1 MRELQLMAQHLQ
13 QEQQQR
19 RQQQQQQQEL
29 YEEEVTTIVNKEV
42 IRYLSMF
49 HSLLL
54 KQKESCPQEQGISK
68 TR

>member
-1 MRELQLMAQHLQ
+1 MAQHLQ
-13 QEQQQR
+13 QEQQRRR
-19 RQQQQQQQEL
+19 RQRQRQRQQQQEL

-42 IRYLSMF
+42 TRYLSMF

-54 KQKESCPQEQGISK
+54 KEKESCPQEQGISK

>member
-1 MRELQLMAQHLQ
+1 MAQHLQ
-13 QEQQQR
+13 QEQQRRR
-19 RQQQQQQQEL
+19 RQRQRQRQQQQEL

-42 IRYLSMF
+42 IRYLSVF

-54 KQKESCPQEQGISK
+54 KEKESCPQEQGISK